1 MGYYTDYRL
10 DVCTATKF
18 GDSFTTANCIS
29 PLIETQLEDEIEK
42 LDVFEGGDCDSGWY
56 GNAKWY
62 DWEEDMLLLSK
73 RFPEIMFTLGGI
85 GEEFGDIW
93 EAYFYDGRVDFFI
106 GDKPFTGIIDCVA
119 KDGDSIIILDNKSR
133 ALKPRSGRKKPTKSD
148 LELDEYLRQLYLYS
162 IPIQTEFQQ
171 YPERLEFNCFRMQ
184 QIISEPFR
192 EDALEHAKLWALQT
206 IDTITQNEDWSPK
219 MEYWKCKYLCDHSHQ
234 CEYQLMNRG

>member
-1 MGYYTDYRL
+1 M
-10 DVCTATKF
+10 
-18 GDSFTTANCIS
+18 
-29 PLIETQLEDEIEK
+29 
-42 LDVFEGGDCDSGWY
+42 
-56 GNAKWY
+56 
-62 DWEEDMLLLSK
+62 
-73 RFPEIMFTLGGI
+73 
-85 GEEFGDIW
+85 
-93 EAYFYDGRVDFFI
+93 
-106 GDKPFTGIIDCVA
+106 A
-119 KDGDSIIILDNKSR
+119 KDGDNIIILDNKSR

-171 YPERLEFNCFRMQ
+171 YPERLEFNCFRTQ
-184 QIISEPFR
+184 QIIPEPFR

>member
-1 MGYYTDYRL
+1 MRL
-10 DVCTATKF
+10 NGKLC
-18 GDSFTTANCIS
+18 
-29 PLIETQLEDEIEK
+29 QDELVTFYLTNFRKEVVGAAPNRDIFNSY
-42 LDVFEGGDCDSGWY
+42 FEQGLNYLKNMDFPY
-56 GNAKWY
+56 PTPNAV
-62 DWEEDMLLLSK
+62 EH
-73 RFPEIMFTLGGI
+73 
-85 GEEFGDIW
+85 
-93 EAYFYDGRVDFFI
+93 RVDFFI

-119 KDGDSIIILDNKSR
+119 KDGDNIIILDNKSR

-171 YPERLEFNCFRMQ
+171 YPERLEFNCFRTQ
-184 QIISEPFR
+184 QIIPEPFR

>member
-29 PLIETQLEDEIEK
+29 PLIDTQLEDEIEK

-93 EAYFYDGRVDFFI
+93 EAYFYDGRVQVCKADIVYPQFDPHAMVEKEVNLV
-106 GDKPFTGIIDCVA
+106 GK
-119 KDGDSIIILDNKSR
+119 
-133 ALKPRSGRKKPTKSD
+133 
-148 LELDEYLRQLYLYS
+148 YS
-162 IPIQTEFQQ
+162 YQQ
-171 YPERLEFNCFRMQ
+171 
-184 QIISEPFR
+184 
-192 EDALEHAKLWALQT
+192 
-206 IDTITQNEDWSPK
+206 
-219 MEYWKCKYLCDHSHQ
+219 
-234 CEYQLMNRG
+234 